1 MTAQDRHAR
10 RVSSPLA
17 RFAIGAFLLT
27 VSLGA
32 CAAAAPTP
40 TPLTAFQKAWCAQHD
55 MTPTVLSGISNLDEA
70 TLDDAVI
77 EVAQQ
82 LHLTVPATVLTANST
97 YESINLTGNTAL
109 FDSMPRTWPDDY
121 KAWKLTP
128 DYARACVAA
137 FDQR

>member
-1 MTAQDRHAR
+1 VRNR
-10 RVSSPLA
+10 LL
-17 RFAIGAFLLT
+17 AIGVLLLT

-55 MTPTVLSGISNLDEA
+55 MTPVVLSGITSFNA

-97 YESINLTGNTAL
+97 FGSINLSGDTSL
-109 FDSMPRTWPDDY
+109 FDSTPPTWPDDY